1 MKTIILP
8 RQARDKHKG
17 KTRQKTT
24 VFSQNFVNVLCNKA
38 TPQLVA
44 VVKMAAARDIRPA
57 VVAALTKLASVLEA
71 WVNRAPVHKGLLHAN
86 GSNIMAPTLSIKD
99 DGKKKG
105 LVSSHFQIDFKQP
118 IVLPRQARDKHHR
131 ESAQQQV
138 FLQAP
143 STTTRSRA
151 PPARTRSPTLTSSR
165 AEWTTR

>member
-8 RQARDKHKG
+8 RQARDKHRW
-17 KTRQKTT
+17 KTQQKTT

-99 DGKKKG
+99 DGKTM
-105 LVSSHFQIDFKQP
+105 
-118 IVLPRQARDKHHR
+118 VL
-131 ESAQQQV
+131 
-138 FLQAP
+138 FL
-143 STTTRSRA
+143 
-151 PPARTRSPTLTSSR
+151 PTFR
-165 AEWTTR
+165 